1 MTTNEVLEKKLNE
14 SINKNQELEKEIKKL
29 KEMNDG
35 LVKVQIKILQNA
47 LHGDR
52 ETIAI
57 NEQTIENGK
66 KMVELSSAVEKSVAD
81 VAKLALE
88 ATLTIEK
95 VNSSSNA
102 MGQVAGQVYEQ
113 ADSATK
119 GTSQVL
125 EMGKEVAAVSN
136 QMAIGM
142 QQVSTA
148 SQQVSVGAQKLAELS
163 QTAARSTETLRRVM
177 DEAGV
182 IAVDASS
189 TTEQALKKSREANEK
204 SQKGLQAI
212 ENIKTNIVKVSDAV
226 GSMVSS
232 IEQVGQMANSVSDI
246 AGQTNMLALNAA
258 IEAARAG
265 EAGRGF
271 AVVADAVKGLA
282 GQSKEAAG
290 SSINLVKNIKDAGN
304 QTSEISRQSQQGAQE
319 GANIVLS
326 AIKESEGIAQ
336 IMENMT
342 GKVNSLTSGVEK
354 GLQEIISVT
363 KAIEE
368 VASIAEESSSAT
380 EEASSAIEE
389 QTASA
394 EQMASIA
401 KNVTTIAEGV
411 ENSTRQVASSAEEV
425 AKLADSVSNDAKAVE
440 KSTQDIQSHAEG
452 IVAATQTVSEN
463 AMSVVATAEK
473 TNEQLKKLIESRTNI
488 LTSISKKYNVK
499 ID

>member
-47 LHGDR
+47 LRGDR

-113 ADSATK
+113 ADTATK

-290 SSINLVKNIKDAGN
+290 SSINLVKSIKEAGV
-304 QTSEISRQSQQGAQE
+304 QTTSITQQSQAGAAE
-319 GANIVLS
+319 GAKVVLG
-326 AIKESEGIAQ
+326 AITESEGIEQ
-336 IMENMT
+336 IMGEMT
-342 GKVNSLTSGVEK
+342 NKVSNLTSGVER
-354 GLQEIISVT
+354 GLDALSSVVQT
-363 KAIEE
+363 IEE
-368 VASIAEESSSAT
+368 VASIAEESSSAS
-380 EEASSAIEE
+380 EEAASAVEE
-389 QTASA
+389 QTAASQQMAAIAKDVSTTA
-394 EQMASIA
+394 EQVEQVTKDVVIEVKEMAQLASGVVDDAA
-401 KNVTTIAEGV
+401 KVEESSKCILSEAETVGKN
-411 ENSTRQVASSAEEV
+411 NSTVVSQVTAMAEV
-425 AKLADSVSNDAKAVE
+425 TE
-440 KSTQDIQSHAEG
+440 KI
-452 IVAATQTVSEN
+452 
-463 AMSVVATAEK
+463 K
-473 TNEQLKKLIESRTNI
+473 TDLMALIEQRKALLESF
-488 LTSISKKYNVK
+488 LQKSS
-499 ID
+499 